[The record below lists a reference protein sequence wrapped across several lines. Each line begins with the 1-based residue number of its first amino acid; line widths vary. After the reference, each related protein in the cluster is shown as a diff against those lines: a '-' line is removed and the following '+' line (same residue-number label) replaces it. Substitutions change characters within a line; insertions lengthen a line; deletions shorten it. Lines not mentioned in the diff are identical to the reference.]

1 MTDNILNF
9 PKKET
14 IDADTVLRSSIG
26 KLDDCIIIGVT
37 KDEELYTAICAENA
51 QQVVYLLRVLEH
63 LVIAEDLT

>member
-1 MTDNILNF
+1 MTDNIVNF

-14 IDADTVLRSSIG
+14 IDADTVLQNSIG

-63 LVIAEDLT
+63 LLIAEDLS